1 MVVKCDKITS
11 KECKGVYRM
20 TKKIISLAVL
30 TAVLSGCVGNGYN
43 EDASGYGADGLTE
56 EVLVTST
63 EEQSLNDAYLLAA
76 APKYYVGTAYK
87 VENVQYIPVEDLT
100 YNKTGVAGIIPEEL
114 NGTKTNNGETFDS
127 NLMFATSKTL
137 PLPTIVR
144 VTNLDNGKSVVAR
157 VNNRGPFVNTRIMD
171 LSAAAARKIG
181 LNGQGNV
188 QIQVLA
194 DQSIKVKNATLGVSG
209 PQATTTVSSAI
220 LAEET
225 IAEPTPTCESAA
237 STPVTTTVTTTE
249 TSDTVVANGQYAVQ
263 IAALY
268 SESSANSLVSRMRTY
283 GNAVVVKE
291 GDLYKVRII
300 NLNAQ
305 KARSVIDS
313 LRTNEGMMP
322 GLLQDGRW
330 INADSI

>member
-1 MVVKCDKITS
+1 
-11 KECKGVYRM
+11 M

-30 TAVLSGCVGNGYN
+30 TAVLSGCVGNGYDDGAN
-43 EDASGYGADGLTE
+43 GYGTDGLSE
-56 EVLVTST
+56 EVLVST
-63 EEQSLNDAYLLAA
+63 TEDQSLNDAYLLAA
-76 APKYYVGTAYK
+76 APKYYVGSAYK

-100 YNKTGVAGIIPEEL
+100 YNKTGIAGIIPEEL
-114 NGTKTNNGETFDS
+114 NGTKTNNGEIFDS

-188 QIQVLA
+188 QVQVLA
-194 DQSIKVKNATLGVSG
+194 DQSIKAKNATLGVSG
-209 PQATTTVSSAI
+209 PQQTATVSSTA
-220 LAEET
+220 LPEEN
-225 IAEPTPTCESAA
+225 ISEPVSATPTCEPAA
-237 STPVTTTVTTTE
+237 TPVTTTVTTTDV
-249 TSDTVVANGQYAVQ
+249 SDTVAMTGQYAVQ
-263 IAALY
+263 VAALY
-268 SESSANSLVSRMRTY
+268 SESSANTLVARMRSY
-283 GNAVVVKE
+283 GNAVIVKE

-313 LRTNEGMMP
+313 LRSNEGMMP

-330 INADSI
+330 VNADSI